1 MFFHKII
8 KLAKAQS
15 KTGKKKKKMDLKI
28 TSSHLGKKDLV
39 LITET
44 DSNQDRQTTR
54 KDALNMDKWFI
65 IL

>member
-1 MFFHKII
+1 
-8 KLAKAQS
+8 
-15 KTGKKKKKMDLKI
+15 MDLKI